1 MNKISCALPPE
12 TKCQLSMYMILPIV
26 MKCSLT
32 AQNVFTCSAWRH
44 VLVLYT
50 VAIVKI
56 FFFTVG
62 INNNRYRCHT
72 TLSGFFFV
80 SVACF
85 SRSSSLLIMTSQF
98 FIASCQ
104 FVLQKVRCER
114 ASHEFVSEKI
124 MLEKTP
130 RNKLDSFAFMYV
142 QLSNSNNSYWIQIS
156 WKREQKFL
164 FVLKYLTFYCPKK
177 LCIYKEVILR

>member
-72 TLSGFFFV
+72 TLSGFF
-80 SVACF
+80 CF
-85 SRSSSLLIMTSQF
+85 FCKCSLSFSLFKFAHHDISIFYSFLSICASKGEVWKSITWICQWKNNAGKNPTKQVRLI
-98 FIASCQ
+98 
-104 FVLQKVRCER
+104 
-114 ASHEFVSEKI
+114 
-124 MLEKTP
+124 
-130 RNKLDSFAFMYV
+130 
-142 QLSNSNNSYWIQIS
+142 
-156 WKREQKFL
+156 
-164 FVLKYLTFYCPKK
+164 
-177 LCIYKEVILR
+177 CIHVCTIK